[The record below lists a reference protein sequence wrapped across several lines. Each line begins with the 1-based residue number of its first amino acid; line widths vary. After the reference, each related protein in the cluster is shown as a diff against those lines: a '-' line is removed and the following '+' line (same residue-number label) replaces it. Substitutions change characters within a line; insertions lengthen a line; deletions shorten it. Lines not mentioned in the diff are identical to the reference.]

1 MILTLLAQAVVASGA
16 EQPHLAASED
26 GSFYATFIRGG
37 NIGFAASADGK
48 TWSEP
53 AVAIDAR
60 GRAKGG
66 MQRGPRIAVDAKMT
80 IYVTAP
86 LCFDEAEFTKKYPT
100 SDLYLAVS
108 TDGGKTFTKPAQ
120 LNDVPKKAAEALHWL
135 AVADDGTAHVAWL
148 DHREEDVNCLW
159 YTRVK
164 GDKPEKNRRLTG
176 PVCECCA
183 PGLTLDGK
191 GNPVLVV
198 REGGKGDRG
207 VLLLRSRNGGAS
219 FDKALPVHDAETNV
233 DT

>member
-1 MILTLLAQAVVASGA
+1 MILALLAQVVVASGA

-26 GSFYATFIRGG
+26 GSFHATFIRGD
-37 NIGFAASADGK
+37 IGFAASADGK

-66 MQRGPRIAVDAKMT
+66 MQRGPRIAVDGKKT

-108 TDGGKTFTKPAQ
+108 TDGGKTFTKPAR

-135 AVADDGTAHVAWL
+135 AAAPNGDVYAAWL
-148 DHREEDVNCLW
+148 DFRLREKGQDLAW
-159 YTRVK
+159 VK
-164 GDKPEKNRRLTG
+164 ITDRGRKIGRNQVFPG
-176 PVCECCA
+176 PLCECCA
-183 PGLTLDGK
+183 PGLTVDA
-191 GNPVLVV
+191 
-198 REGGKGDRG
+198 KGDPVAAYRE
-207 VLLLRSRNGGAS
+207 S
-219 FDKALPVHDAETNV
+219 KAGDRAVFVAPGFKAPRRINQGETRI